1 MIFMF
6 KKCAA
11 DFPLALAHF
20 SNLTELELFGGSFYD
35 HKITELLETKGFHL
49 RTLTLTSVKQIDYK
63 GWCKITKYLSLNKS
77 LYKYSIRARV

>member
-1 MIFMF
+1 MRIIFF
-6 KKCAA
+6 KRCAA

-35 HKITELLETKGFHL
+35 HKITELLETKGFRL

-63 GWCKITKYLSLNKS
+63 GWLKMTKYLRL
-77 LYKYSIRARV
+77 

>member
-1 MIFMF
+1 MIFIS
-6 KKCAA
+6 KRCAA

-63 GWCKITKYLSLNKS
+63 GWCKITKYLNFNKS
-77 LYKYSIRARV
+77 PYHHILL